1 MRLFVAAF
9 LVMFS
14 LISSLDS
21 NAASSEEKAGINS
34 LPKSNSI
41 DQSKLSNEKYNPGT
55 RPWLVE
61 KSSGDILAKDIYRAI
76 LIPKRKVLHVEYVEG
91 RNQELEVL
99 VENVTL
105 MTTKGPCKITKDDIV
120 CPQ

>member
-1 MRLFVAAF
+1 MRLFVAIF

-21 NAASSEEKAGINS
+21 NAASAEERANINS

-41 DQSKLSNEKYNPGT
+41 DQGKLTNEKYNAGT

-61 KSSGDILAKDIYRAI
+61 KSSGEILAKDIYRAI
-76 LIPKRKVLHVEYVEG
+76 LIPSRKVLHVEYVEG
-91 RNQELEVL
+91 RNHELEVL
-99 VENVTL
+99 VEGVTL
-105 MTTKGPCKITKDDIV
+105 MTTKGPCKITKDNIV
-120 CPQ
+120 CPE

>member
-1 MRLFVAAF
+1 MRLFVAIF

-14 LISSLDS
+14 LISSLDA
-21 NAASSEEKAGINS
+21 NAASAEERANINS

-41 DQSKLSNEKYNPGT
+41 DPGKLTNEKYNAGT

-61 KSSGDILAKDIYRAI
+61 KSSGEILAKDIYRAI
-76 LIPKRKVLHVEYVEG
+76 LIPSRKVLHVEYVEG

-99 VENVTL
+99 VEGVTL
-105 MTTKGPCKITKDDIV
+105 MTTKGPCKITKDNIV
-120 CPQ
+120 CPE